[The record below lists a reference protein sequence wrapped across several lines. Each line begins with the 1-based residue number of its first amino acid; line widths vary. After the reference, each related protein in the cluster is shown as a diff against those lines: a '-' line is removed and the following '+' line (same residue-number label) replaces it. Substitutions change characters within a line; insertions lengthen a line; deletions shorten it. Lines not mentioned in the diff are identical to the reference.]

1 MPFIQRF
8 GPIYTA
14 VKLRCKVLR
23 KANQSLNQKEDVSDE
38 TENGVG
44 RLEMCSLVGKL
55 VDFDDYE
62 ASNEEVEGKL
72 VDGEMGDG
80 AFAFLVGGVGGL

>member
-8 GPIYTA
+8 GPIHTS

-23 KANQSLNQKEDVSDE
+23 KANQSLNQKEDVGDE
-38 TENGVG
+38 AENGVG
-44 RLEMCSLVGKL
+44 RLKVCAFVGKL
-55 VDFDDYE
+55 VNFNDYE
-62 ASNEEVEGKL
+62 ASNEDVEGKL

>member
-8 GPIYTA
+8 GPIHTP

-23 KANQSLNQKEDVSDE
+23 KANQSLNQKEDVGDE

-44 RLEMCSLVGKL
+44 RLEMCALVGKL

-62 ASNEEVEGKL
+62 ASDEKVEGKL
-72 VDGEMGDG
+72 MDGEMGDG